1 MNETKTVRPSTGEPR
16 EILPWGVSG
25 LRDTCEEWL
34 LTYFA
39 ASPKTIAI
47 YRDAIERRMIPFL
60 EGQGIVELS
69 EVTPKALTLFL
80 VHEWERPRARARR
93 DGDRSRNAEG
103 TGKISTEVI
112 VRTYEIMRTFFKWV
126 AGQGYLTRQPM
137 DGVRRPA
144 RSKLIREAVSTEEA
158 RRMVAVNRE
167 KDDPVIRARDTA
179 IITLFLGT
187 GLRANELR
195 MMRIGDI
202 DWANRRITIQNAK
215 GEGVMQRRVRISPRA
230 YQALREWLRARN
242 KYRVTTDY
250 VWISQRR
257 QQMTYQAVWH
267 VVRRL
272 GEYAGVEGAYPH
284 QLRHTAA
291 TELYRETKD
300 IMLVKQF
307 LGHSK
312 VATTERYL
320 KRLGV
325 DMEQED
331 YRTPDEWLT

>member
-1 MNETKTVRPSTGEPR
+1 MS
-16 EILPWGVSG
+16 
-25 LRDTCEEWL
+25 
-34 LTYFA
+34 YYA

-60 EGQGIVELS
+60 EGQGVFEL
-69 EVTPKALTLFL
+69 EDANPKALTLFL
-80 VHEWERPRARARR
+80 VNEWERPRLRKRR
-93 DGDRSRNAEG
+93 DGDRSLDAGEG
-103 TGKISTEVI
+103 YGQISTEVV

-126 AGQGYLTRQPM
+126 VAQGYLSRQPM

-158 RRMVAVNRE
+158 KRMVAVTRL
-167 KDDPVIRARDTA
+167 KDDPVIAARDHA
-179 IITLFLGT
+179 IAILFLGT

-195 MMRIGDI
+195 MMRIRDI
-202 DWANRRITIQNAK
+202 DWANRKIIIQNAK
-215 GEGVMQRRVRISPRA
+215 GAGTVQRRVRISPKA
-230 YQALREWLRARN
+230 HQALREWLRKRE
-242 KYRVTTDY
+242 KYQVTSDY

-257 QQMTYQAVWH
+257 QQLTYQALWH
-267 VVRRL
+267 IIRRL
-272 GEYAGVEGAYPH
+272 GEYAGVEAHPH
-284 QLRHTAA
+284 KLRHTAA

-300 IMLVKQF
+300 IMKVKSF

-325 DMEQED
+325 EMEDED

>member
-1 MNETKTVRPSTGEPR
+1 MNHRDDTNAARHLQADMSLKQVLQGSVKDLTIIASYSPG
-16 EILPWGVSG
+16 GVSS
-25 LRDTCEEWL
+25 RM
-34 LTYFA
+34 A
-39 ASPKTIAI
+39 ASRVRKG
-47 YRDAIERRMIPFL
+47 ERYADLITMTGARL
-60 EGQGIVELS
+60 
-69 EVTPKALTLFL
+69 KA
-80 VHEWERPRARARR
+80 ARESM
-93 DGDRSRNAEG
+93 GVS
-103 TGKISTEVI
+103 
-112 VRTYEIMRTFFKWV
+112 
-126 AGQGYLTRQPM
+126 QPE
-137 DGVRRPA
+137 
-144 RSKLIREAVSTEEA
+144 LIRLAKLDKSLA
-158 RRMVAVNRE
+158 WLSDMVAVNRE